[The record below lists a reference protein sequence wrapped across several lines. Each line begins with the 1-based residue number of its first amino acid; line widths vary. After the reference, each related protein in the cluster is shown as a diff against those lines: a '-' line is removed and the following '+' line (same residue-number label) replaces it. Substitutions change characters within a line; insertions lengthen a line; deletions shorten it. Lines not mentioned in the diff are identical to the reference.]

1 MMKSLSKI
9 IFISNLLIGSF
20 AKLGILFKVK
30 ASPPAGGSKPQY
42 ISIFKEFNRPITPT
56 LGKRPVLQSLLI
68 LFLVVFLSSPAT
80 AQEEWVQ
87 DFRNLMVID
96 QVMEIESSPA
106 HKYVLSGEE
115 GLVVFRTNADTL
127 QWLYSS
133 EGMEKRGHT
142 LQADV
147 RFAYLYGDSRR
158 LTIVEPTSVL
168 GVYSSTV
175 LPDTPR
181 SVQRLGN
188 FIYLALGEYGVG
200 RLSLE
205 SPESVDHEPEFIIP
219 SIFENSRVLDL
230 VSDGNST
237 LFVLKAN
244 QTLEILERSSNDP
257 ELRAARSIEL
267 EAPVRRL
274 FLTENELLGTT
285 QNGEIYYIGSDGRT
299 TRAGS
304 VQEPVD
310 KLRLWHGDL
319 VVRTLSGKLWADK
332 ASGGLTLWKES
343 EQGGVFF
350 TIVNEKLWIS
360 ENNQIS
366 PVLRIDTREDES
378 TADGNLFPEQ
388 TPGPPELKPVESI
401 TFPFPRPLLQP
412 IVLNSGHRADQIEL
426 TYRSDIHNAK
436 LRGQTFYWQPTA
448 TQIGRHEVTILA
460 TTSSGL
466 TDSTRFSIDLRPF
479 NTPPRF
485 TPVRPMT
492 INIEEEF
499 TFDIRAI
506 DPDGKN
512 PELIRYLGVDL
523 PAGARLEEK
532 AGRFTWTPTIRQV
545 GNFEFQVIA
554 TDQYGAASQQNIKIR
569 VIETD
574 PNAEAE
580 IE

>member
-1 MMKSLSKI
+1 MMKSLSKF
-9 IFISNLLIGSF
+9 IFIPN
-20 AKLGILFKVK
+20 
-30 ASPPAGGSKPQY
+30 
-42 ISIFKEFNRPITPT
+42 
-56 LGKRPVLQSLLI
+56 LLI
-68 LFLVVFLSSPAT
+68 LFLVVFLSSPAA
-80 AQEEWVQ
+80 AQVEWVQ
-87 DFRNLMVID
+87 DFRNLMEIN
-96 QVMEIESSPA
+96 QVMELESSAA

-133 EGMEKRGHT
+133 EGMEKRGRT

-188 FIYLALGEYGVG
+188 FIYIALGEHGVG

-205 SPESVDHEPEFIIP
+205 SPESVDDEPEFIFH

-230 VSDGNST
+230 VSDRNST
-237 LFVLKAN
+237 LFVLKDN
-244 QTLEILERSSNDP
+244 QTLEILERSSNGP
-257 ELRAARSIEL
+257 ELQPARSIEL

-274 FLTENELLGTT
+274 FLTEDELLGTT
-285 QNGEIYYIGSDGRT
+285 QSGEIYYIGSEGRI
-299 TRAGS
+299 TRAGR
-304 VQEPVD
+304 VHEPVD
-310 KLRLWHGDL
+310 KLRLWQGDL
-319 VVRTLSGKLWADK
+319 VVRTQSGKLWANKD
-332 ASGGLTLWKES
+332 SEGLTLWKDS
-343 EQGGVFF
+343 EGGNFF
-350 TIVNEKLWIS
+350 TLVNEQLWVS

-366 PVLRIDTREDES
+366 PVLRIESREDES
-378 TADGNLFPEQ
+378 TAEGEAIPEQ
-388 TPGPPELKPVESI
+388 ISGAPELKPIENI

-412 IVLNSGHRADQIEL
+412 IVLNSDHRTDQVEL
-426 TYRSDIHNAK
+426 TYRSDIQNAK
-436 LRGQTFYWQPTA
+436 LRGQTFYWKPTA

-499 TFDIRAI
+499 TLDIRAI

-523 PAGARLEEK
+523 PSGARLEEQTGK
-532 AGRFTWTPTIRQV
+532 FAWTPTIRQV

-554 TDQYGAASQQNIKIR
+554 TDQYGAASQQNINIR

-580 IE
+580 ID